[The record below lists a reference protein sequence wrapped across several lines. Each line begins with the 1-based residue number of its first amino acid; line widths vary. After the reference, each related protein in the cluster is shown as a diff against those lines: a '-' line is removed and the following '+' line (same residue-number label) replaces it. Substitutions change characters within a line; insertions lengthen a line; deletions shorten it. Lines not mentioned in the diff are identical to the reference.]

1 MSSNDDFF
9 ATKKAAAVFKH
20 GILSRYPVVFAA
32 KAGMNVR
39 DHRVTFLD
47 GYAGQGRYGDGE
59 PGSPLLLVESA
70 RQVESF
76 RSVRGIFVE
85 RNDANF
91 ENLSQVL
98 SEVECVRKPVLFHR
112 SLDDC
117 LPEIL
122 DLVKEDA
129 LFAFLD
135 PFGPALDFNLIR
147 SGLLSR
153 PERPPTEVLL
163 HISVSTVAR
172 MGGQLRT
179 ARADGKPLT
188 GSPLATAQR
197 LNRFLG
203 GDWWQEHFATVS
215 DKHDDYQATQAAL
228 TVADKYRDMIAAGTG
243 FMSMSMPVRPR
254 PDLLPKYVLALFTR
268 HVEGVWCFADA
279 LGKAGA
285 DWRRAC
291 TAAAWNRGISPDQP
305 TLFDLE
311 MLAPGGDVTESA
323 NNRDWIATIA
333 ANILHLATTVG
344 PFRIADRVTDVY
356 GDTLGSAWIPHV
368 RSAVQ
373 DLHRQGLIA
382 NDGKGKRFHYA
393 LIRRY

>member
-9 ATKKAAAVFKH
+9 ATKKSEAVFKH
-20 GILSRYPVVFAA
+20 GILSRYPAVFAS

-47 GYAGQGRYGDGE
+47 GYAGPGRYDDGE

-85 RNDANF
+85 WNDAHF
-91 ENLSQVL
+91 ANLAQVL
-98 SEVECVRKPVLFHR
+98 GEVEWSREPVLFHR

-122 DLVKEDA
+122 DLVKDEA

-135 PFGPALDFNLIR
+135 PFGPALDFHLIR

-153 PERPPTEVLL
+153 PKRPPTDVLL
-163 HISVSTVAR
+163 HISVSAVAR

-179 ARADGKPLT
+179 ALAGGKPLT
-188 GSPLATAQR
+188 GSSLATAHR

-203 GDWWQEHFATVS
+203 GDWWQQDFATVS
-215 DKHDDYQATQAAL
+215 GQDDGYQATQAAL
-228 TVADKYRDMIAAGTG
+228 TVADRYRDMLTAGTG

-254 PDLLPKYVLALFTR
+254 PDLLPRYVLALFTR
-268 HVEGVWCFADA
+268 HVEGMWCFADA
-279 LGKAGA
+279 LGKAGVE
-285 DWRRAC
+285 WRHAC
-291 TAAAWNRGISPDQP
+291 DAAAWNRGTSPDRP
-305 TLFDLE
+305 TLFDMDL
-311 MLAPGGDVTESA
+311 MAPAGGAAKPVKNKEWTA
-323 NNRDWIATIA
+323 VIA
-333 ANILHLATTVG
+333 ANILHLATTIG
-344 PFRIADRVTDVY
+344 PFRIADRVAEVY
-356 GDTLGSAWIPHV
+356 GHTLGSAWIPDV
-368 RSAVQ
+368 RAAVR

-382 NDGKGKRFHYA
+382 NDGKGERFHYA
-393 LIRRY
+393 LIRRC

>member
-1 MSSNDDFF
+1 MSRNDDFF
-9 ATKKAAAVFKH
+9 ATKKSEAVFKH
-20 GILSRYPVVFAA
+20 GILSRYPAVFAA

-47 GYAGQGRYGDGE
+47 GYAGPGRYDDGE

-85 RNDANF
+85 RNDAHF
-91 ENLSQVL
+91 ANLAQVL
-98 SEVECVRKPVLFHR
+98 SEVECVREPVLFHR

-122 DLVKEDA
+122 DLVKDDA

-135 PFGPALDFNLIR
+135 PFGPALDFHLIR

-153 PERPPTEVLL
+153 PARPSTEVLL
-163 HISVSTVAR
+163 HISVSAVAR

-188 GSPLATAQR
+188 GSSLATARR

-203 GDWWQEHFATVS
+203 GEWWQQHFAAVS
-215 DKHDDYQATQAAL
+215 GKDDGYQATQAAL
-228 TVADKYRDMIAAGTG
+228 TVADTYRDMITAATG

-254 PDLLPKYVLALFTR
+254 PNLLPRYVLALFTR

-279 LGKAGA
+279 LGKAGV
-285 DWRRAC
+285 DWRHAC
-291 TAAAWNRGISPDQP
+291 DAAAWNRGTSPEQP
-305 TLFDLE
+305 TLFDME
-311 MLAPGGDVTESA
+311 MTAPAGNTAEPVKNKEWTA
-323 NNRDWIATIA
+323 AIA
-333 ANILHLATTVG
+333 ANILHLATTIG
-344 PFRIADRVTDVY
+344 PFRIADRVAEVY

-368 RSAVQ
+368 RAAVR
-373 DLHRQGLIA
+373 DLHQQGLIA
-382 NDGKGKRFHYA
+382 NDGKGQRFHYA
-393 LIRRY
+393 LIRRC